1 MKTVLYLLLIAA
13 IAAAALLITRAIAQ
27 SDLPLW
33 LKFFLL
39 K

>member
-13 IAAAALLITRAIAQ
+13 IAAAALLITRAIVN
-27 SDLPLW
+27 SGLPLW

>member
-1 MKTVLYLLLIAA
+1 MKTVLYLLLIVA
-13 IAAAALLITRAIAQ
+13 IVTAALLITKAIGQ
-27 SDLPLW
+27 SNLPLW